1 MFYGLSNLKYINLI
15 NITDPNDIIS
25 NSDLKDITDLTAC
38 QKEKILEKATNQC
51 CIFDIEQKICP
62 NTNPVITTIK
72 EISTTTINEK
82 TTTDG
87 IKEPTSIPSIP
98 KTTPPIPNPLGLPIF
113 TIDSLNQDE
122 CEKTGKLTLNGKYSG
137 TISGPIKYTLPLT
150 EPSGISLSCTLSGE
164 KSECETD
171 RVINNKISIS
181 QTNIT
186 GYDGTAFIIPEF
198 SPQDTIKCSNAL
210 IGKAASKLAVNIAF
224 RQVSHFQTNAND
236 FSFSFYLITL
246 ISQAL
251 SQGYSL
257 NLKMDVVINNV
268 KTEKNAVC
276 TLQENVSPNSGEL
289 AQGNFNCKVQLT
301 SDEYSKTD
309 FDKITISP
317 ENEEING
324 VSDLD
329 ETLSNPKKTDEAIQA
344 VKAKKERG
352 EDITDLEY
360 IADYYEEEVKPTP
373 QFTINSINVE
383 KCSSGKFILTGYFS
397 DDITESMKFDFTL
410 TYPLTEV
417 KCEFDEAEKNE
428 VIEMTCKLH
437 TSFSLVESILI
448 EQKLIKKKNKEIFII
463 QRKEFTFTENLQ
475 CSDYNTA
482 KIQKIQNRKKS
493 NFSFLQLGHFF
504 PRLNFFSFFM
514 ALARISQSE
523 SFMASYP
530 LTVKLKIAGR
540 RRLRSLDSTAS
551 GIGTTCK
558 LNQTLQTSSAAGY
571 DCSNTGS
578 VSGTPKSM
586 ELETDDLDSI
596 QGVPDNANPDKMN
609 NKIDLS
615 NLDNLK
621 AIENVPSANIKE
633 ISGSS
638 CSTNGEYTV
647 TATLDKN
654 TNLKSAY
661 DNVEFR
667 FSAPESSGI
676 CTTKISGTNIE
687 MTCQNKEKFHESK
700 IYTERQL
707 VQDAEGNGLF
717 FVNSYESTNTL
728 ECDVSLKTGSITT
741 PDTTDGADTGGENR
755 VTFHKKDGSGL
766 SGGAIAGIVI
776 ASVVVV
782 AAAAI
787 AIVLAKKGG
796 KDMVSNNNSSVVNF
810 GNKAVN

>member
-1 MFYGLSNLKYINLI
+1 
-15 NITDPNDIIS
+15 
-25 NSDLKDITDLTAC
+25 
-38 QKEKILEKATNQC
+38 
-51 CIFDIEQKICP
+51 
-62 NTNPVITTIK
+62 
-72 EISTTTINEK
+72 
-82 TTTDG
+82 
-87 IKEPTSIPSIP
+87 
-98 KTTPPIPNPLGLPIF
+98 
-113 TIDSLNQDE
+113 
-122 CEKTGKLTLNGKYSG
+122 
-137 TISGPIKYTLPLT
+137 
-150 EPSGISLSCTLSGE
+150 
-164 KSECETD
+164 
-171 RVINNKISIS
+171 
-181 QTNIT
+181 
-186 GYDGTAFIIPEF
+186 
-198 SPQDTIKCSNAL
+198 
-210 IGKAASKLAVNIAF
+210 
-224 RQVSHFQTNAND
+224 
-236 FSFSFYLITL
+236 
-246 ISQAL
+246 
-251 SQGYSL
+251 
-257 NLKMDVVINNV
+257 
-268 KTEKNAVC
+268 
-276 TLQENVSPNSGEL
+276 
-289 AQGNFNCKVQLT
+289 
-301 SDEYSKTD
+301 
-309 FDKITISP
+309 
-317 ENEEING
+317 
-324 VSDLD
+324 
-329 ETLSNPKKTDEAIQA
+329 
-344 VKAKKERG
+344 
-352 EDITDLEY
+352 
-360 IADYYEEEVKPTP
+360 
-373 QFTINSINVE
+373 
-383 KCSSGKFILTGYFS
+383 
-397 DDITESMKFDFTL
+397 MKFDFTL

-463 QRKEFTFTENLQ
+463 QKKEFTFTENLQ

-676 CTTKISGTNIE
+676 CTTKISGTNVE
-687 MTCQNKEKFHESK
+687 MTCQNKEKFYESK

-728 ECDVSLKTGSITT
+728 ECDVSLKTGYITT

-787 AIVLAKKGG
+787 AIVLAKKGAFSG